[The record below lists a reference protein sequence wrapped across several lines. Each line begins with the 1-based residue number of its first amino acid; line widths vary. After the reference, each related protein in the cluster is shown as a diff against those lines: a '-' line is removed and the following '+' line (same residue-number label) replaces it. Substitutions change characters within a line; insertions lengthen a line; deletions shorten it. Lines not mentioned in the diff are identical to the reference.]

1 MVVAVT
7 VVHLWRARSDGLAPR
22 NGDDDTDPDGEAMLL
37 AQRTAPTGAF
47 LRVLRRRR
55 ERATAVLSTRPEI
68 RPECLMSISLAP
80 RDLGALVAAAGCWGL
95 GTAVSKRAVAE
106 IPPITLLFVQ
116 LAVSVAF
123 LSVASL
129 VRGER
134 MPTSG
139 EGVRLSRLGLLNPGM
154 AYALSLLGLA
164 QISASLSVLLWA
176 LEPILILALAMLVL
190 RERPGATLL
199 ILSATA
205 VGGLF
210 LVVYDPAASGAII
223 GIVLTVAGVGCC
235 AVYGRHPSMAPER
248 RRDATRA
255 PRPAGPRLR
264 ARSRAARR
272 SSCRASDDPA
282 RQCLASSRRQR
293 RPVGRPVLR
302 TGVFVLP
309 VGAPPR
315 LRVAGRDVVLSDPC
329 LWSRRGVGVRRPA
342 FTGSMGRSG
351 RRRWLGGVDRLPEY
365 VGDAGSRG
373 AGRDDPALLIV
384 QCHLP
389 QTSSACSPRRRPGDS
404 LATSAMLRSD
414 TRRAATS
421 TSGAARR
428 DAHKTQPK

>member
-235 AVYGRHPSMAPER
+235 AVYTV
-248 RRDATRA
+248 AT
-255 PRPAGPRLR
+255 
-264 ARSRAARR
+264 
-272 SSCRASDDPA
+272 
-282 RQCLASSRRQR
+282 
-293 RPVGRPVLR
+293 
-302 TGVFVLP
+302 
-309 VGAPPR
+309 
-315 LRVAGRDVVLSDPC
+315 
-329 LWSRRGVGVRRPA
+329 
-342 FTGSMGRSG
+342 
-351 RRRWLGGVDRLPEY
+351 RRWLPSADETLPVLLGQQVHGFALALALLVGAAAARATILPASVSPAAVASAVLSGVLYYGLAYSFYLSALRRVSASLAAMSFYLIPVFGVAAASAFGDRLSPVQW
-365 VGDAGSRG
+365 VGAVVVAGSVASIGFRSMS
-373 AGRDDPALLIV
+373 ATPAVAAPDGTI
-384 QCHLP
+384 
-389 QTSSACSPRRRPGDS
+389 PRY
-404 LATSAMLRSD
+404 
-414 TRRAATS
+414 
-421 TSGAARR
+421 
-428 DAHKTQPK
+428 